1 MNIQDINKNL
11 QLVFRFVSGCLAVV
25 LCCTAAQAQKQPDVK
40 DYVDFGL
47 EIANNHLWRGIEV
60 SDGVVRC
67 ADLAIHDKDDH
78 FKVGLW
84 SGTNTSGDY
93 KEFNFF
99 GEARAGGWKLA
110 LWDTYN
116 FSPGA
121 DYNNREFFNYSART
135 TGRFL
140 DCILSYS
147 FAETA
152 PRFPLTVSWST
163 ILFGRDRWSDNSA
176 NRYSCYVSADYPLF
190 RDKDWSF
197 DASVGGTFTLA
208 SQNGDSSTFYSDK
221 AGIVHLQLRAER
233 RIQITKNYTLPVFAC
248 AVFNPVMDRAF
259 FQIGAQVF
267 KF

>member
-1 MNIQDINKNL
+1 M
-11 QLVFRFVSGCLAVV
+11 
-25 LCCTAAQAQKQPDVK
+25 
-40 DYVDFGL
+40 
-47 EIANNHLWRGIEV
+47 
-60 SDGVVRC
+60 
-67 ADLAIHDKDDH
+67 
-78 FKVGLW
+78 GLW
-84 SGTNTSGDY
+84 GGTNTSGDY

-99 GEARAGGWKLA
+99 GEIKAGGWKLA

-121 DYNNREFFNYSART
+121 DYNNREFFNYSARK

-147 FAETA
+147 FSEAA

-176 NRYSCYVSADYPLF
+176 NRYSCYVSAEYPVF
-190 RDKDWSF
+190 RDNDWSF

-208 SQNGDSSTFYSDK
+208 SKNGDTSTFYSDK
-221 AGIVHLQLRAER
+221 AGIIHLQLRAEH
-233 RIQITKNYTLPVFAC
+233 RIQITKNYTLPVFAS

>member
-1 MNIQDINKNL
+1 MNIQDNNKL
-11 QLVFRFVSGCLAVV
+11 IQLHFRLVLGCLAAV
-25 LCCTAAQAQKQPDVK
+25 LCSTAAQAQQRTDAG

-60 SDGVVRC
+60 SDGLVMC
-67 ADLAIHDKDDH
+67 ADLAIHDKADH

-84 SGTNTSGDY
+84 GGTNTSGDY

-99 GEARAGGWKLA
+99 GEIKAGGWKLA

-121 DYNNREFFNYSART
+121 DYNNREFFNYSARK

-147 FAETA
+147 FSEAA

-176 NRYSCYVSADYPLF
+176 NRYSCYVSAEYPVF
-190 RDKDWSF
+190 RDNDWSF

-208 SQNGDSSTFYSDK
+208 SKNGDTSTFYSDK
-221 AGIVHLQLRAER
+221 AGIIHLQLRAER
-233 RIQITKNYTLPVFAC
+233 RIQIIKNYTLPVFAS

>member
-1 MNIQDINKNL
+1 MNNHHVEFSFQF
-11 QLVFRFVSGCLAVV
+11 VFRLLFGCLAVV
-25 LCCTAAQAQKQPDVK
+25 HCCIAAQAQKQTDVR
-40 DYVDFGL
+40 DYVDFGI

-60 SDGVVRC
+60 SDGLVMC
-67 ADLAIHDKDDH
+67 ADLAAHDKDGH

-84 SGTNTSGDY
+84 RGTNTTGNY
-93 KEFNFF
+93 KEFNLF
-99 GEARAGGWKLA
+99 GEVKAGGWKLA

-121 DYNNREFFNYSART
+121 DYNNREFFNYSAHT

-147 FAETA
+147 FAEYA
-152 PRFPLTVSWST
+152 PRFPITVSWST

-176 NRYSCYVSADYPLF
+176 NRYSCYVSAEYPIF
-190 RDKDWSF
+190 RDNDWRF

-208 SQNGDSSTFYSDK
+208 NKNGDTSTFYGDK
-221 AGIVHLQLRAER
+221 AGLIHLQLRAEHR
-233 RIQITKNYTLPVFAC
+233 LRITKNCTLPVFAC

-259 FQIGAQVF
+259 FQIAAQVF